1 MKQLMGIMLLGLAVA
16 AAAEELPQFR
26 KGMWE
31 FNRSIDSGTGQP
43 QVIKLQRCV
52 SPTDDM
58 REQNRQLVA
67 AGCKATDVVKVD
79 NVYSFTA
86 DCKIEGVTMQS
97 KSVVTV
103 EGDSGYRAE
112 IETTQG
118 PVMTKES
125 LVARRVGDC
134 ETE

>member
-1 MKQLMGIMLLGLAVA
+1 M
-16 AAAEELPQFR
+16 
-26 KGMWE
+26 
-31 FNRSIDSGTGQP
+31 

-67 AGCKATDVVKVD
+67 AGCKATDVVKID

-112 IETTQG
+112 IETPRG
-118 PVMTKES
+118 
-125 LVARRVGDC
+125 R
-134 ETE
+134 